1 MNKSKLINEIAF
13 VIPKNNNNN
22 SFYKEIKK
30 RSIKVFRG
38 SEKNVLNRYFKA
50 SQYYKSDII
59 VRITGDC
66 PLVDHE
72 LVDTMLKKFLKI
84 KLTLCQIMILQHFLM
99 DLI

>member
-1 MNKSKLINEIAF
+1 MKLLLLFQKIIIIILFIRKS
-13 VIPKNNNNN
+13 
-22 SFYKEIKK
+22 K

-72 LVDTMLKKFLKI
+72 LVDTMLKKFLKNKI
-84 KLTLCQIMILQHFLM
+84 DFMSNNDPPTFLM